1 MPCFSDE
8 DQMEDETTFLCGL
21 KKIPRYGT
29 TSVPPNRAVIKVI
42 EYKVTPQDTL
52 PGIALKFNSSVAE
65 IKRLNR
71 LWSQESFFL
80 RETLNIP
87 LFSQSSDEST
97 PVMSKDKQAA
107 KQTVDQSFENGQ
119 LEDLSKISVNDFFNK
134 IDRTIQHSAMN
145 VRRIEEKSSID
156 TIERGESAEKDKK
169 GRFGNFVSRKK
180 SKSVN
185 HLPDDIEDVFSDL
198 LASRERK
205 DVKLNNGYQKYLWP
219 GKACADSFIPGAFS
233 VYVKTWGCTHNSSDS
248 EYMAGLMSSAGYGI
262 VDDPSMADIWLLNSC
277 TVKTPSEQHVQN
289 ELEKA
294 RALNKPVIVSGCVP
308 QAEPSIPWLQG
319 VSLVGIQQID
329 RIVEV
334 VEETLKGNTVQLL
347 NYKKVK
353 GKRTAGAR
361 LDLPKVR
368 RNPLVEI
375 IAINTGCLNNCTY
388 CKTKKAR
395 GNLASY
401 SIEEIIDRAE
411 SCISEGV
418 KEIWL
423 TSEDLGAYGRDIDCT
438 LPELLKALTAKLPD
452 GVMLRLGMTNPPF
465 HIPISVQE
473 IGEILNHPCVY
484 SFLHIPVQS
493 GSDAVLRDMRRE
505 YNVDDFC
512 AVVEFMRKK
521 VPGITIATDVICGF
535 PTETEQDF
543 NDTLDLVE
551 KYRFASLFINQFY
564 PRPGTPA
571 AKLKRLD
578 TAVVKDRTRRMTQLF
593 NSYEPYRNRVG
604 LKYQVLI
611 TERSFRG
618 DDYLVGHNKFYEQ
631 ILVANQPN
639 LLGQKVWVKIVS
651 CSKHSMVGELTAQPA
666 TYFSNIWQFCPSPIK
681 DSIVTLNNNTSAFY
695 ATCTDFKIL
704 LVIWCFLCMLA
715 MGMKFFLK

>member
-52 PGIALKFNSSVAE
+52 PGIALKFNSSFYYDITTAIVAVSCGISVNNVAE

-80 RETLNIP
+80 RETLSIP

-169 GRFGNFVSRKK
+169 GRF
-180 SKSVN
+180 
-185 HLPDDIEDVFSDL
+185 
-198 LASRERK
+198 
-205 DVKLNNGYQKYLWP
+205 
-219 GKACADSFIPGAFS
+219 GAFS

-452 GVMLRLGMTNPPF
+452 GVMLRLGMTNPPY
-465 HIPISVQE
+465 ILDYLEE

-639 LLGQKVWVKIVS
+639 LLGKKVWVKIVS
-651 CSKHSMVGELTAQPA
+651 CSKHSMVGELIAQPA
-666 TYFSNIWQFCPSPIK
+666 TYFSNIWQFCSLPIK
-681 DSIVTLNNNTSAFY
+681 DSIVTLKNNTSAFY

>member
-52 PGIALKFNSSVAE
+52 PGIALKFNSSFYYDITTAIVAVSCGISVAE

-80 RETLNIP
+80 RETLSIP

-169 GRFGNFVSRKK
+169 GRFG
-180 SKSVN
+180 
-185 HLPDDIEDVFSDL
+185 
-198 LASRERK
+198 
-205 DVKLNNGYQKYLWP
+205 
-219 GKACADSFIPGAFS
+219 AFS

-294 RALNKPVIVSGCVP
+294 RKLNKPVIVSGCVP

-347 NYKKVK
+347 NYKKVQ

-368 RNPLVEI
+368 RNPLIEI

-452 GVMLRLGMTNPPF
+452 GVMLRLGMTNPPY
-465 HIPISVQE
+465 ILDYLEE

-639 LLGQKVWVKIVS
+639 LLGKKVWVKIVS
-651 CSKHSMVGELTAQPA
+651 CSKHSMVGELIPQPA
-666 TYFSNIWQFCPSPIK
+666 TYFSNIWQFCSLPIK
-681 DSIVTLNNNTSAFY
+681 DSIVTLKNNTSAFY

>member
-1 MPCFSDE
+1 MKLLKFQNSLKSRRKRLMPCFSDE

-80 RETLNIP
+80 RETLSIP

-97 PVMSKDKQAA
+97 AVISKDKQAA
-107 KQTVDQSFENGQ
+107 KQTVDQSFENGE
-119 LEDLSKISVNDFFNK
+119 LEDLSKISVDDFFNK
-134 IDRTIQHSAMN
+134 IDRTIQHSVMN
-145 VRRIEEKSSID
+145 VRRIEAKSSID
-156 TIERGESAEKDKK
+156 TIERGESAEKQEK
-169 GRFGNFVSRKK
+169 GRFVTSQ
-180 SKSVN
+180 
-185 HLPDDIEDVFSDL
+185 PDDIEDVSDF
-198 LASRERK
+198 LAPRERK
-205 DVKLNNGYQKYLWP
+205 DVKLNSDYKKYLWP
-219 GKACADSFIPGAFS
+219 GKSCADSFIPGAYS

-248 EYMAGLMSSAGYGI
+248 EYMAGLISSAGYGI

-294 RALNKPVIVSGCVP
+294 KGLNKPVIVSGCVP

-347 NYKKVK
+347 NYRKVK

-401 SIEEIIDRAE
+401 SIEEIVDRAE

-438 LPELLKALTAKLPD
+438 LPELLKAVTAKLPD
-452 GVMLRLGMTNPPF
+452 GVMLRLGMTNPPY
-465 HIPISVQE
+465 ILDYLEE

-493 GSDAVLRDMRRE
+493 GSDAVLQDMRRE
-505 YNVDDFC
+505 YNVNDFC
-512 AVVEFMRKK
+512 A
-521 VPGITIATDVICGF
+521 
-535 PTETEQDF
+535 DF
-543 NDTLDLVE
+543 NDTLDLVK

-578 TAVVKDRTRRMTQLF
+578 TTVVKDRTRRMTQLF
-593 NSYEPYRNRVG
+593 NSYEPYQNRVG

-631 ILVANQPN
+631 ILVANQPD
-639 LLGQKVWVKIVS
+639 LLGKKVWVKIVS
-651 CSKHSMVGELTAQPA
+651 CSKHSMVGELTVQPA
-666 TYFSNIWQFCPSPIK
+666 AYISNIWQFCSSPIK
-681 DSIVTLNNNTSAFY
+681 DSIVNLYNTSAFY
-695 ATCTDFKIL
+695 AKCTDFKIL
-704 LVIWCFLCMLA
+704 LFIWCFLCMLA
-715 MGMKFFLK
+715 IGMKFFLK

>member
-52 PGIALKFNSSVAE
+52 PGIALKFNSSFYYDITTAIVAVSCGISVNNVAE

-80 RETLNIP
+80 RETLSIP

-169 GRFGNFVSRKK
+169 GRFG
-180 SKSVN
+180 
-185 HLPDDIEDVFSDL
+185 
-198 LASRERK
+198 
-205 DVKLNNGYQKYLWP
+205 
-219 GKACADSFIPGAFS
+219 AFS

-294 RALNKPVIVSGCVP
+294 RALNKPVLYNKKS
-308 QAEPSIPWLQG
+308 SIDVLIFKG

-452 GVMLRLGMTNPPF
+452 GVMLRLGMTNPPY
-465 HIPISVQE
+465 ILDYLEE

-639 LLGQKVWVKIVS
+639 LLGKKVWVKIVS
-651 CSKHSMVGELTAQPA
+651 CSKHSMVGELIAQPA
-666 TYFSNIWQFCPSPIK
+666 TYFSNIWQFCSLPIK
-681 DSIVTLNNNTSAFY
+681 DSIVTLKNNTSAFY

>member
-80 RETLNIP
+80 RETLSIP

-97 PVMSKDKQAA
+97 AVISKDKQAA
-107 KQTVDQSFENGQ
+107 KQTVDQSFENGE
-119 LEDLSKISVNDFFNK
+119 LEDLSKISVDDFFNK

-145 VRRIEEKSSID
+145 VRRIEAKSSID
-156 TIERGESAEKDKK
+156 TIERGESAEKEEKR
-169 GRFGNFVSRKK
+169 RFG
-180 SKSVN
+180 
-185 HLPDDIEDVFSDL
+185 
-198 LASRERK
+198 A
-205 DVKLNNGYQKYLWP
+205 Y
-219 GKACADSFIPGAFS
+219 S

-248 EYMAGLMSSAGYGI
+248 EYMAGLISSAGYGI

-294 RALNKPVIVSGCVP
+294 KGLNKPVIVSGCVP

-347 NYKKVK
+347 NYRKVK

-401 SIEEIIDRAE
+401 SIEEIVDRAE
-411 SCISEGV
+411 SCINEGV

-452 GVMLRLGMTNPPF
+452 GVMLRLGMTNPPY
-465 HIPISVQE
+465 ILDYLEE

-493 GSDAVLRDMRRE
+493 GSDAVLQDMRRE
-505 YNVDDFC
+505 YNVNDFC
-512 AVVEFMRKK
+512 AVVEFMQKK

-543 NDTLDLVE
+543 NDTLDLVK

-593 NSYEPYRNRVG
+593 NSYEPYQNRVG

-631 ILVANQPN
+631 ILVANQPD
-639 LLGQKVWVKIVS
+639 LLGKKVWVKIVS
-651 CSKHSMVGELTAQPA
+651 CSKHSMVGELTVQPA
-666 TYFSNIWQFCPSPIK
+666 AYFSNIWQFCSSPIK
-681 DSIVTLNNNTSAFY
+681 DSIVNLYNTFAFY
-695 ATCTDFKIL
+695 AKCTDFKIL
-704 LVIWCFLCMLA
+704 LFIWCFLCMLA
-715 MGMKFFLK
+715 IGMKFFLK